1 MEVIGGVKKSSGGD
15 GGKIIPDSVMDAVN
29 RTSKNIEDV
38 RAHFDEFLSV
48 CDADVLAQL
57 DPLER
62 AQSLLLLAKVTT
74 NLFALRLRCNGVN
87 PDDHPV
93 KSELERLSL
102 YQEKVQ
108 RCIDLSKAPLRPSAT
123 INSQAATRFIEH
135 SLPDLSRDQKQ
146 SLREIGRREGTASK
160 SFERSMNKKRKYE
173 SPEKKSVQAAAQEF
187 LQKAARELLGE
198 NKSGFKGPVHM
209 EETNT
214 DDEIDAM
221 FGDDKGNDAS
231 EPIVIDDSD

>member
-1 MEVIGGVKKSSGGD
+1 MEVIGKEKKNSSTGSAT
-15 GGKIIPDSVMDAVN
+15 IIPESVMEAVK
-29 RTSKNIEDV
+29 RTSNNIEDV
-38 RAHFDEFLSV
+38 RANFSEFLCL

-62 AQSLLLLAKVTT
+62 AQSLLLLAKVST

-93 KSELERLSL
+93 KSELERLNL

-108 RCIDLSKAPLRPSAT
+108 RCIELNKAPLYPSAT

-135 SLPDLSRDQKQ
+135 SLPNLSWEQKQ
-146 SLREIGRREGTASK
+146 SLRDISRREGSSSK
-160 SFERSMNKKRKYE
+160 YFERNMHKKRKHE
-173 SPEKKSVQAAAQEF
+173 SPEKKSVQAATEEF
-187 LQKAARELLGE
+187 LEKAAHELLGE
-198 NKSGFKGPVHM
+198 NKRGFKGPIQM

-214 DDEIDAM
+214 DDEIDAL
-221 FGDDKGNDAS
+221 FGDCKNS
-231 EPIVIDDSD
+231 SNEPIVIEDSD